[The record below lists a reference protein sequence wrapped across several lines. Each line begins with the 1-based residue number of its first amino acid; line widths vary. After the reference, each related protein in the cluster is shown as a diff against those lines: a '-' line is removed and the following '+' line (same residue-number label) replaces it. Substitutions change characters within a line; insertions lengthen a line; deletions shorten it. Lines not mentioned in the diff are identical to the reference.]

1 MPRRK
6 EREARMEVERA
17 SSPEFEE
24 ERTKME
30 TVKTVS
36 YRRSILVLKKNF
48 AHKIVLFVCVSGFS
62 CSSVTRYG
70 TGTLCSSGYM
80 PVECTYVLPFFM
92 WIRLTAVQSLIQN
105 LSSCSLE

>member
-36 YRRSILVLKKNF
+36 ILVPKKEF
-48 AHKIVLFVCVSGFS
+48 
-62 CSSVTRYG
+62 CS
-70 TGTLCSSGYM
+70 
-80 PVECTYVLPFFM
+80 
-92 WIRLTAVQSLIQN
+92 
-105 LSSCSLE
+105 

>member
-36 YRRSILVLKKNF
+36 WVDIGIKK
-48 AHKIVLFVCVSGFS
+48 
-62 CSSVTRYG
+62 
-70 TGTLCSSGYM
+70 
-80 PVECTYVLPFFM
+80 
-92 WIRLTAVQSLIQN
+92 
-105 LSSCSLE
+105 

>member
-1 MPRRK
+1 VPRRK

-36 YRRSILVLKKNF
+36 WVAIGTVPGTIRGAKRILAKKILPISLSF
-48 AHKIVLFVCVSGFS
+48 LCGSG
-62 CSSVTRYG
+62 
-70 TGTLCSSGYM
+70 
-80 PVECTYVLPFFM
+80 
-92 WIRLTAVQSLIQN
+92 SLY
-105 LSSCSLE
+105 